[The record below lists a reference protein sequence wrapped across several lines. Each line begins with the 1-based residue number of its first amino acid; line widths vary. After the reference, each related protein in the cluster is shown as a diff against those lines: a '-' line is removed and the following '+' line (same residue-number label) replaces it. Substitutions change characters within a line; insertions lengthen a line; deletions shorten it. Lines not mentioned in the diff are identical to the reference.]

1 MYTKLLSLKS
11 SLKEFFQGIMHHI
24 PLLKERVILWD
35 EDIEKVIKTKKK
47 GKD

>member
-1 MYTKLLSLKS
+1 MHSKLLSLRS
-11 SLKEFFQGIMHHI
+11 SLKEFFQGIMNYL

-35 EDIEKVIKTKKK
+35 EDEDIKTKKK